1 MTIFQNIMLYAM
13 VIFYALAGI
22 NHFKNPK
29 FYINISPSFIP
40 KPDVVN
46 YIVGVLQILL
56 AIGVAIP
63 ATRYIASNLII
74 AMLVVFLS
82 VHIAHLINP
91 PKMAEGKY
99 WMLILRIPIQLLFI
113 FWAYKVSQL

>member
-1 MTIFQNIMLYAM
+1 MSIIQNILLYTM
-13 VIFYALAGI
+13 VIFYAFAGI

-46 YIVGVLQILL
+46 YIVGVIQIVL

-63 ATRYIASNLII
+63 TTRYIASNLII

-82 VHIAHLINP
+82 VHITHLIYP

-99 WMLILRIPIQLLFI
+99 WLLILRIPIQFLLI
-113 FWAYKVSQL
+113 FWAYKVSQF